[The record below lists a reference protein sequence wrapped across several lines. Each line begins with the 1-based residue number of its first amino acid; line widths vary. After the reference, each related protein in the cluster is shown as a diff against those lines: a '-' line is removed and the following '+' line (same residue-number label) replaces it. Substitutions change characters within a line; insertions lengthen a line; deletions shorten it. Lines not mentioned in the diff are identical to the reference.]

1 MASLFKKLGVLIFSV
16 FIIGACSQDTAADP
30 KKQVQTENDNNT
42 DDRYEMDKVSSISLG
57 SSIEDLKQQ
66 KGGVLVKELTLEM
79 ELNSSAESFQ
89 YDQQIKS
96 GLEKLTKQAK
106 DPQQIQ
112 KGIIQLLGSP
122 NYSEPIKVAED
133 FQPDF
138 EEPYLPDPA
147 TKQGIESNESSAPP
161 ENAIILLDASSSMLL
176 ASGNQIRMD
185 IAKDAVS
192 RFAKTIGEQSDV
204 SLVVYGHKGSESDG
218 DKELSC
224 SGIEEVFPLG
234 SYDQSAFSQAL
245 DSFESKGWTPLA
257 GAISKAA
264 EMTNSLEGNIT
275 IYIVSDGI
283 ETCDGDPIAAAKIFA
298 ERNDGNQV
306 NIIGLQVNKEA
317 ENQLTKVAEA
327 GNGQYYYAENA
338 DDIHKTIEEKWVLPS
353 AGTLAWAHTMAPNG
367 WQQLDE
373 SNRLQD
379 MTKVIKDIMEKENE
393 RYQAA
398 LQIIDNEE
406 WLEEETYNELSD
418 RVSDRYQKLREAAQ
432 ELETRKRTEITEK
445 AADISDRVAEWVE
458 KMKALKEQQGETW

>member
-1 MASLFKKLGVLIFSV
+1 MFKKLGVLLFSV

-30 KKQVQTENDNNT
+30 KKEVQTENDKNT
-42 DDRYEMDKVSSISLG
+42 DDRYETDKGSSISLG

-66 KGGVLVKELTLEM
+66 KGGVLVKDLTLEM
-79 ELNSSAESFQ
+79 ELNSLADSFQ
-89 YDQQIKS
+89 DDHHLKS
-96 GLEKLTKQAK
+96 ELEKLTNQTK
-106 DPQQIQ
+106 DPHQIQ
-112 KGIIQLLGSP
+112 KGMIRLLGSP
-122 NYSEPIKVAED
+122 NYGEPIKEAED

-138 EEPYLPDPA
+138 EEPYLPDP
-147 TKQGIESNESSAPP
+147 TKQGTESNENSAPP

-204 SLVVYGHKGSESDG
+204 SLVVYGHKGSQSDG

-234 SYDQSAFSQAL
+234 PYDQSAFSQAL

-264 EMTNSLEGNIT
+264 EMTNALEGNIT

-283 ETCDGDPIAAAKIFA
+283 ETCDGDPIAAAKVFA

-306 NIIGLQVNKEA
+306 NIIGFQVNKEA
-317 ENQLTKVAEA
+317 EDQLTKVAEA

-353 AGTLAWAHTMAPNG
+353 TGTLVWAHTMAPNG
-367 WQQLDE
+367 WEQLDE

-379 MTKVIKDIMEKENE
+379 EVKVIKDIMEKENE
-393 RYQAA
+393 RYQEA
-398 LQIIDNEE
+398 LKIIYNEE

-418 RVSDRYQKLREAAQ
+418 QVNDRYQKMREAAQ
-432 ELETRKRTEITEK
+432 ELETRKRTEIKEK
-445 AADISDRVAEWVE
+445 AAEISDRVAEWVE